1 MRSPCRITVLR
12 HEFIQRYRIAAN
24 PFEHTHARRD
34 PQESGE
40 LLRRG
45 LAAMLTHRTDRR
57 DADRRG
63 ATQMLSR
70 TCELFVPNAEA
81 SARPATSCV
90 IVCLLTCSPAHL
102 RVCAVERSAVSGM
115 RALFA
120 PGLLRDQRLRH
131 AMSAP
136 RRPGC
141 VLT

>member
-45 LAAMLTHRTDRR
+45 LAAMVTHRTDRR
-57 DADRRG
+57 DADLRG

-70 TCELFVPNAEA
+70 TCELFVPNVEAEA
-81 SARPATSCV
+81 QARTSRAV
-90 IVCLLTCSPAHL
+90 LWRLTCAY
-102 RVCAVERSAVSGM
+102 VTVGV
-115 RALFA
+115 
-120 PGLLRDQRLRH
+120 
-131 AMSAP
+131 
-136 RRPGC
+136 
-141 VLT
+141 TW

>member
-45 LAAMLTHRTDRR
+45 LAAMVTHRTDRR
-57 DADRRG
+57 DADLRG

-81 SARPATSCV
+81 SARLAELPPARRTPGVWGQRS
-90 IVCLLTCSPAHL
+90 SSD
-102 RVCAVERSAVSGM
+102 RVCRVSNVI
-115 RALFA
+115 
-120 PGLLRDQRLRH
+120 GLCIPIRE
-131 AMSAP
+131 
-136 RRPGC
+136 
-141 VLT
+141 